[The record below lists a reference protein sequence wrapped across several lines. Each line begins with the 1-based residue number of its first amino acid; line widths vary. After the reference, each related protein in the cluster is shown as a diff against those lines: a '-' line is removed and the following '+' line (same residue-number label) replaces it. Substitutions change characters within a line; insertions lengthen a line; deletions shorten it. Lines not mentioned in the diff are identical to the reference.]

1 MQIDLIVKKLSKLK
15 GGSFIIEY
23 RNKEDVDLIKDDILD
38 TFYTKKYER
47 DLNFFELSPEKD
59 SMEIS
64 VSQIR
69 ELKKR
74 FLHKAIEET
83 PIVIFNKNIASLN
96 NNSAN
101 ALLKVTEETPLN
113 TFFIFF
119 TTSAFKVIS
128 TIKSRSRI
136 LKISNNDLSV
146 SLNDFILDL
155 KTKNQDIPEN
165 TFDDLSKPFF
175 SKTIINDTQFFD
187 CMRSFDKNS
196 LPIVSNLYLKIIQH
210 FLHISI
216 GNDVLFKYLIKLHSD
231 FLKDMYESIQFNTIT
246 SDLLAVYFYRLQSNV
261 VRYAK

>member
-1 MQIDLIVKKLSKLK
+1 MQTDLIVKKLSELK

-23 RNKEDVDLIKDDILD
+23 RNNIDIDLIKDDILEI
-38 TFYTKKYER
+38 FYSKKYER

-59 SMEIS
+59 SLEIS
-64 VSQIR
+64 VKQIR

-83 PIVIFNKNIASLN
+83 PIVIFNRNIESLN

-101 ALLKVTEETPLN
+101 ALLKITEETPLN

-136 LKISNNDLSV
+136 LKINNNNLSIT
-146 SLNDFILDL
+146 LENFIANL
-155 KTKNQDIPEN
+155 KTKYDDIPESA
-165 TFDDLSKPFF
+165 FDDLSKPFF
-175 SKTIINDTQFFD
+175 SKTIINNTQFFD
-187 CMRSFDKNS
+187 CMRSFDKSS
-196 LPIVSNLYLKIIQH
+196 LSIISDLYLRIIQH

-216 GNDVLFKYLIKLHSD
+216 GNDIFFKYLIRLHSD
-231 FLKDMYESIQFNTIT
+231 FLKDINESIQFNTMT

-261 VRYAK
+261 VKYAK